1 LRGEGTRVTFT
12 KIPTMIVLISIGL
25 LLAGALLNF
34 ILRLKAPTVEML
46 ARVYFVLICLV
57 AAFTWIFYLAG
68 IKNTTVL
75 NVLQF
80 GMRYMGRTGSLLL
93 GYLFAYLAAGPRW
106 PEGPDRRRVIQQTT
120 IWALSIMEGN
130 AFILAT
136 VGKAMNMT
144 EIMTFFQ
151 QSGYAM
157 WFLYFIMTAEA
168 AGALG
173 ILLHFKLRTGLPATV
188 GLMLIM
194 LGAVYTHWHNKD
206 PFSDSLAAVSQ
217 FVNLTMLLLLYLLQR
232 KGRVVAASGDQLT
245 MAG

>member
-1 LRGEGTRVTFT
+1 
-12 KIPTMIVLISIGL
+12 MIVLISIGL

-34 ILRLKAPTVEML
+34 ILRLKAPRVEML
-46 ARVYFVLICLV
+46 ARVYFVLVCLV
-57 AAFTWIFYLAG
+57 ALLTWIFYFAG
-68 IKNTTVL
+68 IKNATVL
-75 NVLQF
+75 QVLGL
-80 GMRYMGRTGSLLL
+80 GMRYMGRTGSVLL
-93 GYLFAYLAAGPRW
+93 GYLLAYLAAGPRS

-120 IWALSIMEGN
+120 LWTLSIMLGN

-136 VGKAMNMT
+136 VGKATHMA
-144 EIMTFFQ
+144 EIWAFFQ
-151 QSGYAM
+151 QSGYSK

-173 ILLHFKLRTGLPATV
+173 ILLHFKLRTGIAATA

-217 FVNLTMLLLLYLLQR
+217 FVNMAMLLLLYLLQW
-232 KGRVVAASGDQLT
+232 KGRNVAAVKDQPVL
-245 MAG
+245 AG

>member
-1 LRGEGTRVTFT
+1 
-12 KIPTMIVLISIGL
+12 MIVLISIGL

-68 IKNTTVL
+68 IKNATVL

-93 GYLFAYLAAGPRW
+93 GYLYAYLAAGPRW
-106 PEGPDRRRVIQQTT
+106 REGPDRRSVIQQTT
-120 IWALSIMEGN
+120 IWALSIMEDN

-144 EIMTFFQ
+144 EITTFFQ
-151 QSGYAM
+151 QSGYAI

-232 KGRVVAASGDQLT
+232 KGRVVAASGDQPAI
-245 MAG
+245 AGF

>member
-1 LRGEGTRVTFT
+1 
-12 KIPTMIVLISIGL
+12 MIVLISIGL

-34 ILRLKAPTVEML
+34 ILRLKAPRVEML
-46 ARVYFVLICLV
+46 ARVYFGLIRLV
-57 AAFTWIFYLAG
+57 AVFTWIFFFGYVAG
-68 IKNTTVL
+68 IKNATVS

-80 GMRYMGRTGSLLL
+80 GMRYMGRTGSVLL
-93 GYLFAYLAAGPRW
+93 GYLFAYLAIGPRW
-106 PEGPDRRRVIQQTT
+106 PEKPDRRRAIQQTT
-120 IWALSIMEGN
+120 IWTLSIMEGN
-130 AFILAT
+130 GFILAT
-136 VGKAMNMT
+136 IGKSTAMAYM
-144 EIMTFFQ
+144 ISFFQ
-151 QSGYAM
+151 QSGYAT
-157 WFLYFIMTAEA
+157 WFLYFIMAAET

-217 FVNLTMLLLLYLLQR
+217 LVNLTMLLLLYLLQR
-232 KGRVVAASGDQLT
+232 RNRTVAASGDQLA

>member
-1 LRGEGTRVTFT
+1 
-12 KIPTMIVLISIGL
+12 MIVLISIGL

-34 ILRLKAPTVEML
+34 ILRLKAPRVEML
-46 ARVYFVLICLV
+46 ARVCFVLICLV

-68 IKNTTVL
+68 IKNATVL
-75 NVLQF
+75 NVLQL

-93 GYLFAYLAAGPRW
+93 GYLFAYLAAGPRS
-106 PEGPDRRRVIQQTT
+106 PEGPDRRRAIQQTT
-120 IWALSIMEGN
+120 IWTLSIMEGN

-136 VGKAMNMT
+136 VGKAMNMA
-144 EIMTFFQ
+144 EIMAFFQ
-151 QSGYAM
+151 QSGYTI
-157 WFLYFIMTAEA
+157 WFLYFIMAAEA

-217 FVNLTMLLLLYLLQR
+217 LVNLTMLLLMYLLQR
-232 KGRVVAASGDQLT
+232 RTRIVAASGDQLA